1 MFGKR
6 HFIKKLLVALVLLGG
21 SLTVFSQVDTA
32 FWFAVP
38 KLTSEHAHTPIT
50 LVVSTLDQPATVTV
64 TKAYS
69 GTQVG
74 STLNV
79 AANSS
84 STLTLV
90 SNSSGLNGFECAH
103 NTTSNNGLYIHSTAK
118 INAYVAVC
126 QNNSEIYALKGG
138 NGLGTNFFVTM
149 QFQFDNGKGNG
160 SGAYSQA
167 KNSVEIIATENNTTI
182 TITPSYAC
190 GTHAADVPFTVTLQK
205 GQVYTLASNSQ
216 TGANHLCGTLITSD
230 KPVVVDV
237 SDDSVTPHCS
247 QTDDSGDGS
256 ADLVADQLVPVEMAG
271 GQYIVV
277 PSPSAVNNNAST
289 GSGGNHYLDYAF
301 VYALEDN
308 TDVTIYSSSA
318 NNPTITTYT
327 MNNGDKQKFH
337 FTNQTPIFI
346 YATHTDPNT
355 GTMEE
360 APVFVFQVTGAGKE
374 FGGTQLPHVYCTG
387 STAVG
392 YRPLQSAQNHQK
404 KLYLTLLCNSAYTTG
419 FQINGNT
426 NIIAASDWH
435 DIPGAPA
442 FKYCCKDVSTN
453 YSPTYNNMIPFRVIN
468 TLGKF
473 HMGVFDINGTFGST
487 SSSYDDCSISYFSS
501 YTSGSSIAWNPIVT
515 HSDYCQGDTIIF
527 DFDSVDASITR
538 ILGPNNYEINS
549 EPFQLADVTPANS
562 GWYTVVA
569 DDSRGCVLEPMLDSI
584 EITVH
589 PTVETVV
596 YDTICPGVEYSG
608 YEYFQYSAE
617 NTQTIGTLRDTMKL
631 HTAGFGC
638 DSLLILELFI
648 RQDGVQQVVY
658 DTICPGEEY
667 FGYQQFH
674 IPSENTVMP
683 GILTDSVHLSTV
695 NSGCDS
701 LLVLQLTVRD
711 SVFGEFS
718 HTACNQYTW
727 NGHTYRE
734 SGDYQQT
741 LEDIHGCDSL
751 VTLHLE
757 IEEPS
762 VEIVTSGDDFCEFGE
777 LVLTAVSDYGD
788 YLWNTG
794 DTTSF
799 ISVTMP
805 QTLYTVTVTQGN
817 CQASAKYETPDCP
830 LNIFIPSAITPS
842 RPDGK
847 NDYLSLPEYVH
858 RFINDFDIEIYNRWG
873 ELIYK
878 TNDMNFRWYGN
889 IDGNGKG
896 TGVHVSD
903 VYVYIMHYGR
913 VGEQGKKYVKKGT
926 VTVL

>member
-1 MFGKR
+1 MR
-6 HFIKKLLVALVLLGG
+6 HFIKRLIFALVLLCG
-21 SLTVFSQVDTA
+21 SQSVFSQVDTA

-38 KLTSEHAHTPIT
+38 KLAHGHPGHPIK
-50 LVVSTLDQPATVTV
+50 LCVSTLDSPATVTV
-64 TKAYS
+64 TKPAA
-69 GTQVG
+69 GNTTIANFTVP
-74 STLNV
+74 
-79 AANSS
+79 ANSS
-84 STLTLV
+84 YSHTLV
-90 SNSSGLNGFECAH
+90 SDEAGLTGFECDY
-103 NTTSNNGLYIHSTAK
+103 NTPVNYGLYIHSTAK
-118 INAYVAVC
+118 VNAYIAV
-126 QNNSEIYALKGG
+126 QNNNSEIYALKG
-138 NGLGTNFFVTM
+138 NNALGTQFFIPM
-149 QFQFDNGKGNG
+149 QYQYENASYNG
-160 SGAYSQA
+160 QA
-167 KNSVEIIATENNTTI
+167 RNSVQIIATENNTTVTIIPSVALYQDASHPANAPFNI
-182 TITPSYAC
+182 T
-190 GTHAADVPFTVTLQK
+190 LNK
-205 GQVYTLASNSQ
+205 GQVYNIASSTQ
-216 TGANHLCGTLITSD
+216 TATGHMAGTVISSD
-230 KPVVVDV
+230 KPIVVDV
-237 SDDSVTPHCS
+237 SDDSATPN
-247 QTDDSGDGS
+247 GS
-256 ADLVADQLVPVEMAG
+256 NQDLVADQIVPEELAG
-271 GQYIVV
+271 SEYIVI
-277 PSPSAVNNNAST
+277 PSPSAANNTISGT
-289 GSGGNHYLDYAF
+289 GLSDYAF
-301 VYALEDN
+301 IFALEDN
-308 TDVTIYSSSA
+308 TKVTVYYDNGTLQSQSFENLMRGDKRSFHFPN
-318 NNPTITTYT
+318 NNPAFIWGRQENEDGTT
-327 MNNGDKQKFH
+327 
-337 FTNQTPIFI
+337 TPKPI
-346 YATHTDPNT
+346 
-355 GTMEE
+355 
-360 APVFVFQVTGAGKE
+360 FVFQVTGAGNE
-374 FGGTQLPHVYCTG
+374 LGGTQLPHVYCTG
-387 STAVG
+387 STSAA
-392 YRPLQSAQNHQK
+392 YMPLAHPQGSSHVK
-404 KLYLTLLCNSAYTTG
+404 HLFLTLICKEEYTTG
-419 FQINGNT
+419 FQINGVAS
-426 NIIAASDWH
+426 IAASEWQTV
-435 DIPGAPA
+435 PGHTM
-442 FKYCCKDVSTN
+442 KYCRKDISSMATQSSIRVTN
-453 YSPTYNNMIPFRVIN
+453 S
-468 TLGKF
+468 LGKF
-473 HMGVFDINGTFGST
+473 HMGVIDYHQPGG
-487 SSSYDDCSISYFSS
+487 YDDCSISYFSS

-683 GILTDSVHLSTV
+683 GTLTDSVHLSTV